1 MKHKVLTGLENFSC
15 DPPSYLEGKRL
26 GLLANPASVD
36 RSFIH
41 ASTLINRIFPN
52 QLKAVFSPQH
62 GFHAEKQDNMVES
75 NHSRIKALD
84 IPVFSLYSKTRVPTK
99 EMLDLI
105 DVLIIDLQDAGT
117 RVYTFIYT
125 ISYCLEA
132 AAKHNKEVV
141 ILDRPNPIGGIEVE
155 GNITAENCRSFVG
168 RFPIPMRHAMTAGE
182 ISSMFN
188 TFFGIGCSLK
198 IIPMKGWKRK
208 MYFNDTGLV
217 WIPPSP
223 NLPTTASVMV
233 YPGQVIFEGT
243 NISEGRGTTQPFE
256 LSGAPFIDKE
266 KILNRIKNKIS
277 GAVLRPVC
285 FQPTSGKWQDQVCH
299 GFQIHVVCPEKFR
312 PYRTSVMLLQ
322 EIIKLHKDHFK
333 WKEPPYEYEYKRL
346 PIDLILGSCDVRKMI
361 TDMEDFDSMEK
372 SWESELIEFKEISRK
387 FHLYE

>member
-1 MKHKVLTGLENFSC
+1 MKHKVLTGLENFCC
-15 DPPSYLEGKRL
+15 DPPSSLKGKRL

-36 RSFIH
+36 RDFIH

-62 GFHAEKQDNMVES
+62 GFHAEKQDNMIES
-75 NHSRIKALD
+75 DHSKIKDLD

-99 EMLDLI
+99 KMLDLI

-132 AAKHNKEVV
+132 AAKHNKKVI

-155 GNITAENCRSFVG
+155 GNMIAENCRSFVG

-188 TFFGIGCSLK
+188 TVFGIGASLK
-198 IIPMKGWKRK
+198 VIPMKGWKRK
-208 MYFNDTGLV
+208 MYFKDTGLA

-223 NLPTTASVMV
+223 NLPTPASVMV

-256 LSGAPFIDKE
+256 LSGAPFINEE
-266 KILNRIKNKIS
+266 KILNRIKSKIC

-285 FQPTSGKWQDQVCH
+285 FQPTSGKWHDQVCH
-299 GFQIHVVCPEKFR
+299 GFQIHVVNPGKFK
-312 PYRTSVMLLQ
+312 PYRTSLILLQ
-322 EIIKLHKDHFK
+322 EIIKLHKDDFQ
-333 WKEPPYEYEYKRL
+333 WKQPPYEYEYKKL
-346 PIDLILGSCDVRKMI
+346 PIDLILGKSDIRKMI
-361 TDMEDFDSMEK
+361 MDMEPIDSMEK
-372 SWESELIEFKEISRK
+372 SWESELIEFKKVSRK
-387 FHLYE
+387 FYLYE